1 MTSLGNTYFTVKETC
16 EADLR
21 FTQMACF
28 GSPFDGAT
36 NKYSL
41 VVKAASISAYCKNY
55 NYAYP
60 GDVTLPAKK

>member
-1 MTSLGNTYFTVKETC
+1 MTPLGNPYFTVKETC
-16 EADLR
+16 EADLC

-28 GSPFDGAT
+28 RSPFEGAT

-41 VVKAASISAYCKNY
+41 VVKAASISAYCKKY
-55 NYAYP
+55 SYAYP